1 MTHRSRVVPA
11 ALRRT
16 LPALL
21 IGLAGA
27 CPVPA
32 AADPLALPDMGDPS
46 GQTLSPATE
55 SALGEAFMQ
64 QLLATTEL
72 VEDPELDRYIAELG
86 ARLVAASDAPD
97 RAFHF
102 FLVRDPSINAFAAPG
117 GHIGLHTGL
126 LLAARS
132 ESELAAVLAHEI
144 AHVTQRHLAR
154 AYDSASRMSLPTAA
168 AILAAILI
176 GTQNSEAGQAALMT
190 VQAGSIQKQIDFTR
204 GNEREADRIGMRM
217 LARTGFDPLG
227 MPAFFERLQAQTRYY
242 GDRIPPFL
250 STHPVTR
257 DRIADAQARADQ
269 LRPARPRDELDFHLM
284 RMRLRVLE
292 SRDPA
297 RLHAELAAGETGL
310 PESAR
315 SYGLALAELRNGAPE
330 RAQSR
335 LAALH
340 RADPDRLSY
349 RLALAK
355 ALDRAGRR
363 DAALRLYRDTLALY
377 PGNLIV
383 ARQLAR
389 ALLDGGQPRAAHD
402 LLDPLLRQNSS
413 APAPAYALLGRAAR
427 AIGRSADAHEA
438 MAEFHARK
446 GQLHAAIEQLK
457 LALEADDADFYQRA
471 RLEARLAA
479 LERQALARKNALKG
493 E

>member
-1 MTHRSRVVPA
+1 MTCRHRAVPRT
-11 ALRRT
+11 LRRI
-16 LPALL
+16 LPVLL

-27 CPVPA
+27 CPPPA
-32 AADPLALPDMGDPS
+32 AADPLALPTMGDPS
-46 GQTLSPATE
+46 GQALSPATE
-55 SALGEAFMQ
+55 TALGEAFMQ

-72 VEDPELDRYIAELG
+72 VEDPELDRYIADLG
-86 ARLVAASDAPD
+86 ARLVAASDAPGQ
-97 RAFHF
+97 AFHF

-117 GHIGLHTGL
+117 GHIGVHTGL
-126 LLAARS
+126 LLAAQS

-204 GNEREADRIGMRM
+204 SNEHEADRIGMQM

-269 LRPARPRDELDFHLM
+269 LRPTRLRDELDFHLM

-292 SRDPA
+292 SHDPA
-297 RLHAELAAGETGL
+297 RLRAELEAGEAGL
-310 PESAR
+310 PEAAR
-315 SYGLALAELRNGAPE
+315 SYGLALAELRNGSAD
-330 RAQSR
+330 RARSR

-340 RADPDRLSY
+340 KADPDRMTY
-349 RLALAK
+349 RLALAE
-355 ALDRAGRR
+355 AMARSGQR

-377 PGNLIV
+377 PENLIV
-383 ARQLAR
+383 AGQLAR
-389 ALLDGGQPRAAHD
+389 ALLDGGQPRDAYA

-413 APAPAYALLGRAAR
+413 APAPAYALLGQAAR

-438 MAEFHARK
+438 MAEYHARK

-457 LALEADDADFYQRA
+457 LALEGGNADFYQRA
-471 RLEARLAA
+471 RLEARLAV
-479 LERQALARKNALKG
+479 LERQALERKSALGG

>member
-1 MTHRSRVVPA
+1 MTRCRPAVPRILRHARATLLLALLGAGPA
-11 ALRRT
+11 AIAT
-16 LPALL
+16 E
-21 IGLAGA
+21 
-27 CPVPA
+27 
-32 AADPLALPDMGDPS
+32 PLALPALGDPS
-46 GQTLSPATE
+46 GQNLSPATE

-72 VEDPELDRYIAELG
+72 VEDPELERYLADLG
-86 ARLVAASDAPD
+86 ARLVAASDAPGQT
-97 RAFHF
+97 FHF
-102 FLVRDPSINAFAAPG
+102 FMVRDPSINAFAAPG
-117 GHIGLHTGL
+117 GHIGVHSGL
-126 LLAARS
+126 LLAAQT

-190 VQAGSIQKQIDFTR
+190 VQAGNIQRQIDFTR
-204 GNEREADRIGMRM
+204 GNEREADRIGMQM

-242 GDRIPPFL
+242 GDRVPPFL

-269 LRPARPRDELDFHLM
+269 LRPAKPRDELDFHLM

-292 SRDPA
+292 GRDPV
-297 RLHAELAAGETGL
+297 RLRAGLEAGEAGL
-310 PESAR
+310 PEAAR
-315 SYGLALAELRNGAPE
+315 RYGLALAELRSGAADQA
-330 RAQSR
+330 RAR

-340 RADPDRLSY
+340 RADPDRLTY
-349 RLALAK
+349 RLALAE
-355 ALDRAGRR
+355 ALERSGRH
-363 DAALRLYRDTLALY
+363 DAALGLYRDTLALY

-383 ARQLAR
+383 AQQLAR
-389 ALLDGGQPRAAHD
+389 TLLDGGEPRAAYD

-413 APAPAYALLGRAAR
+413 APPSAYALLGRAAR
-427 AIGRSADAHEA
+427 ALGRTADAHEA
-438 MAEFHARK
+438 MAEYHARK

-457 LALEADDADFYQRA
+457 LAQEAESADFYQRA
-471 RLEARLAA
+471 RLEARLAV
-479 LERQALARKNALKG
+479 LERQALERKNALGG